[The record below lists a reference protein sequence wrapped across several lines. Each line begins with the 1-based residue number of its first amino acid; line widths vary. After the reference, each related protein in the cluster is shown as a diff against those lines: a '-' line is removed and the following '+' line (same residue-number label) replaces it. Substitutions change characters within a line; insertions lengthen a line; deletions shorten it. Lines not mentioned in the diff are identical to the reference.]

1 MKSFGWGTE
10 NALLQCDIQEMQVI
24 LCQKLEEK
32 MKVRRTLRSVASTC
46 SSFQGTEVE
55 TAISELFVGHYSTY
69 VDCLSIPHTSS
80 HKQSYMEI
88 ELDVLQCKNIYESL
102 ERFCAE
108 EVLDWPDN
116 YNADHYGLQVRS
128 HSRIAVPRS
137 NERGLPCQ
145 EARCHVR
152 FESFP
157 PVLQLHLKRFEF
169 DPISDRIVKVYD
181 TWFCFP

>member
-10 NALLQCDIQEMQVI
+10 ALLRCDIQEMQVI
-24 LCQKLEEK
+24 LCQRLEEK

-46 SSFQGTEVE
+46 SSFQGTEME
-55 TAISELFVGHYSTY
+55 AAISELFVGHYSTY

-88 ELDVLQCKNIYESL
+88 ELDVLQCKNVYESL

-108 EVLDWPDN
+108 EVLDWPDK
-116 YNADHYGLQVRS
+116 YNADKHGLQVRS
-128 HSRIAVPRS
+128 HSRIATPPS
-137 NERGLPCQ
+137 NERGLLCQ
-145 EARCHVR
+145 DARCHVR

-169 DPISDRIVKVYD
+169 DPIRHLVVKVCD